1 MGNDERLRKTFV
13 FEMTPLRKA
22 ITVILTALFR
32 LIMDL
37 KVEGIENFP
46 MDGAVI
52 VAANHVT
59 NFDVFP
65 LQIAIPRPLFFM
77 AKAELF
83 RNPLLDVL
91 FRNLGAFP
99 VYRGQ
104 RDEWAM
110 HHARRVLEEKAVLGM
125 FPEGKRS
132 KGRGLSVGKTG
143 AARLAIE
150 MKVPIVPVA
159 IIGSDRFFRHFPRR
173 TPVTVKILPPLL
185 PRPDEQPL
193 ELTDRL
199 MYALAAALPPE
210 MRGVYGESNNQIM
223 AGSKGSK
230 ELGVTKKMG

>member
-1 MGNDERLRKTFV
+1 MTTDVRFSKNFV
-13 FEMTPLRKA
+13 FEMTPLRKV
-22 ITVILTALFR
+22 ITVVLTALFR

-37 KVEGIENFP
+37 RVEGTEHFP
-46 MDGAVI
+46 MDGPAI

-65 LQIAIPRPLFFM
+65 LQMALPRPLFFM

-104 RDEWAM
+104 RDEWALQ
-110 HHARRVLEEKAVLGM
+110 HARRVLEYGAVLGM

-150 MKVPIVPVA
+150 MRVPIVPVA
-159 IIGSDRFFRHFPRR
+159 IIGSDRFFKQFPRR
-173 TPVTVKILPPLL
+173 TVVEVKILPPLL
-185 PRPDEQPL
+185 AGADESPL
-193 ELTDRL
+193 ELTERL
-199 MYALAAALPPE
+199 MYTLAAALPKE
-210 MRGVYGESNNQIM
+210 MRGVYGDGDGES
-223 AGSKGSK
+223 GRGR
-230 ELGVTKKMG
+230 G

>member
-1 MGNDERLRKTFV
+1 MTTDVRFSKNFV
-13 FEMTPLRKA
+13 FEMTPLRKV
-22 ITVILTALFR
+22 ITVVLTALFR

-37 KVEGIENFP
+37 RVEGTEHFP
-46 MDGAVI
+46 MDGPAI

-65 LQIAIPRPLFFM
+65 LQMALPRPLFFM

-104 RDEWAM
+104 RDEWALQ
-110 HHARRVLEEKAVLGM
+110 HARRVLEYGAVLGM

-150 MKVPIVPVA
+150 MRVPIVPVA
-159 IIGSDRFFRHFPRR
+159 IIGSDRFFKQFPRR
-173 TPVTVKILPPLL
+173 TVVEVKILPPLL
-185 PRPDEQPL
+185 AGADESPL
-193 ELTDRL
+193 ELTERL
-199 MYALAAALPPE
+199 MYTLAAALPKE
-210 MRGVYGESNNQIM
+210 MRGVYGDGDGES
-223 AGSKGSK
+223 GRG
-230 ELGVTKKMG
+230 